1 MSPISITRRE
11 AMSLAVSATVAAGA
25 FTSYE
30 ANAAAAAIKSVP
42 TQLDRFIRGYMTA
55 MDAPG
60 LALGV
65 TSGQGTVHA
74 VEYGYTDLAAKIP
87 VAAGQLFEIG
97 SISKSFVGV
106 LLLQLHQEG
115 KLDLHRPILHYLPW
129 LAMETAYGEVTVHHL
144 LTHTSGMPGDAPV
157 FPVIPGTRPRQ
168 SFAPGTRFHYS
179 NWGYSVLGYLVEKLD
194 GRSWSTALTQRI
206 LAPLGMTATVPLI
219 TSANRPRLAQSYAPL
234 QDDRPYLRH
243 GALAPAGKLTVTT
256 AAGCIAS
263 TSGDMAIYMRM
274 LLNRG
279 AGPSSRILSQESF
292 KLFTTP
298 HIAADEFGP
307 GAGYGYGIAIDQ
319 LDGHTRLRHTGGM
332 ASFMSALQIDMD
344 AGFGAFASINAQ
356 LGYRPN
362 PVTQFALQLL
372 RARQERKAVPAPPP
386 FDEAD
391 VVTNPEQYAG
401 TYTASSG
408 RRLEV
413 RATTDRLALR
423 VDGKDVRLQQS
434 GADEFIADHPAFAL
448 FPLVFGRAAKAEGE
462 AASDDSPAEII
473 DLSYG
478 SDWYAHPRHPGD
490 AAPASSAELAAYV
503 GHYYAESPWSD
514 NVRVVLRRGQLW
526 FNGAVPLVP
535 CGDRLFRIGTEDWS
549 PETAEFFN
557 VVDGKAQALS
567 FAGVQLSRIPEEP
580 L

>member
-11 AMSLAVSATVAAGA
+11 AMTLAVSATVAAGA
-25 FTSYE
+25 FTSHE
-30 ANAAAAAIKSVP
+30 TKAAAAAVKSVP
-42 TQLDRFIRGYMTA
+42 TPLDRFIRGYMTA
-55 MDAPG
+55 MNAPG

-65 TSGQGTVHA
+65 TSGQATLHA
-74 VEYGYTDLAAKIP
+74 VEYGYADLAARTP

-106 LLLQLHQEG
+106 LLLQLQEEG

-129 LAMETAYGEVTVHHL
+129 LAMESSHGEVTVHHL

-194 GRSWSTALTQRI
+194 GRPWSTALTQRI
-206 LAPLGMTATVPLI
+206 LAPLGMNATVPLI
-219 TSANRPRLAQSYAPL
+219 TSANRPRLVQSYVPL

-263 TSGDMAIYMRM
+263 TAGDMALYMRM

-279 AGPSSRILSQESF
+279 AGPSSRILSEESF

-307 GAGYGYGIAIDQ
+307 GAAYGYGIAIDQ
-319 LDGHTRLRHTGGM
+319 QDGHTRLRHTGGM
-332 ASFMSALQIDMD
+332 ASFMSALQVDMD

-372 RARQERKAVPAPPP
+372 RARQERKTVPVPPP

-391 VVTNPEQYAG
+391 IVSNPEQYAG
-401 TYTASSG
+401 TYTAPNG

-413 RATTDRLALR
+413 RATTDRLVLR
-423 VDGKDVRLQQS
+423 VGGKDVELQQS
-434 GADEFIADHPAFAL
+434 GGDEFIADHPAFAL
-448 FPLVFGRAAKAEGE
+448 FPLVFGRAPKTEE
-462 AASDDSPAEII
+462 QAAGDGSPGEII
-473 DLSYG
+473 ELSYG
-478 SDWYAHPRHPGD
+478 SDWYAHQRHPQT
-490 AAPASSAELAAYV
+490 AAPSSAELRPYV

-526 FNGAVPLVP
+526 FNGTVPLTP
-535 CGDRLFRIGTEDWS
+535 CGDHLFRIGSEEWS

-557 VVDGKAQALS
+557 LVDGKAQALS
-567 FAGVQLSRIPEEP
+567 FSGVQLVRIPEEAV
-580 L
+580 